1 MAKSEKLLKG
11 RYYPT
16 GLHKV
21 FFFPPR
27 PSGCMLKMKD
37 SLYTSQCYSQD
48 SAFIE

>member
-16 GLHKV
+16 GLQKV
-21 FFFPPR
+21 FFFPP
-27 PSGCMLKMKD
+27 PSACMLKMKD
-37 SLYTSQCYSQD
+37 SLYTSQCYSQN

>member
-16 GLHKV
+16 GLQKV
-21 FFFPPR
+21 SPPPP
-27 PSGCMLKMKD
+27 PSACMLKMKD